1 MLLGKYI
8 HTVRTFAVG
17 RWLMATQ
24 KGHQPLKC
32 AHKDRITV
40 GWGRGTSYPEVGY
53 KSKENKTTITEAK
66 RMGRETAG
74 KPGGHDFCSGIFV
87 DEQRLGRRCTAADRI
102 HPHRMVHHHRVLWVG
117 IAVC

>member
-1 MLLGKYI
+1 
-8 HTVRTFAVG
+8 
-17 RWLMATQ
+17 MATQ

-53 KSKENKTTITEAK
+53 QLKENKTTITEAK

>member
-1 MLLGKYI
+1 
-8 HTVRTFAVG
+8 
-17 RWLMATQ
+17 MATQ

-40 GWGRGTSYPEVGY
+40 GRGQGTSYPEVGY
-53 KSKENKTTITEAK
+53 KSKNNKTTITEAK

-87 DEQRLGRRCTAADRI
+87 YEQRLGRRRTAADRI
-102 HPHRMVHHHRVLWVG
+102 HPHGMVHHHRVLWVG